1 MSYFTF
7 LGHPMNLRRCLSF
20 LVVCAISM
28 FLAFVPSSF
37 YGINPDTGMPFLTL
51 TQQRVV
57 AIFVFTALMW
67 ILEVIPTWTTSV
79 IAIVSILLTTSNKGL
94 GFLISSQADP
104 MLENPD
110 VLNQLA
116 DKGIKVADAVEK
128 APNVLGLTNYKDIMA
143 SFADPVIMLFLGG
156 FVLAFAA
163 TKVGLDVQLAKVML
177 KPFGNKPK
185 NVLLGVL
192 LVIGTFSMFMSN
204 TATAAM
210 MLTFLTP
217 VLMSLPADGG
227 GRISLALAIPI
238 AANIG
243 GMGTPIGTP
252 PNAIALGELSK
263 NGVDITFVDWMIRMV
278 PLVIVLLLIAWFIL
292 LKKFPFKAKT
302 IELKIEAK
310 PTKTT
315 PFQKYVVWVTFALT
329 IILWVGESIFKV
341 NSNIVAMIPFAVFS
355 GTGIL
360 KSRDL
365 EKINWS
371 VLWMVA
377 GGFALGTALKQTGLA
392 DTLIKAIPFES
403 MDAFVVM
410 ALGGLICYLLSNF
423 ISNSAAANLV
433 VPILAVAA
441 TALLDSDNPEIVSNF
456 QSLGGLPAMLIGIA
470 IAASVA
476 MCLPVSTPPNAL
488 AHSTGMI
495 TTKQM
500 ASMGIILGVIGL
512 VLGYAMLIFV
522 GF

>member
-1 MSYFTF
+1 MSYFSF
-7 LGHPMNLRRCLSF
+7 LGHPMNVKRCLSF
-20 LVVCAISM
+20 LAVCVVTF
-28 FLAFVPSSF
+28 FLALVPTSF
-37 YGINPDTGMPFLTL
+37 FGTDPVTSEPIFTL
-51 TQQRVV
+51 TQQRVI

-79 IAIVSILLTTSNKGL
+79 VAIVSILLTTSNKGL
-94 GFLISSQADP
+94 GFLITK
-104 MLENPD
+104 EN
-110 VLNQLA
+110 VGA
-116 DKGIKVADAVEK
+116 
-128 APNVLGLTNYKDIMA
+128 LTNYKDVMA
-143 SFADPVIMLFLGG
+143 AFADPVIMLFLGG

-163 TKVGLDVQLAKVML
+163 TKVGLDVQLAKLML
-177 KPFGNKPK
+177 KPFGKNPK
-185 NVLLGVL
+185 TVLLGVL
-192 LVIGTFSMFMSN
+192 LVVGVFSMFMSN

-217 VLMSLPADGG
+217 VLATLPKDGG

-252 PNAIALGELSK
+252 PNAIALGALEEA
-263 NGVDITFVDWMIRMV
+263 GYGITFIGWMLRMV
-278 PLVIVLLLIAWFIL
+278 PLVIVLLLIAWVL
-292 LKKFPFKAKT
+292 LMKMYPFKAKS
-302 IELKIEAK
+302 IELKIEAA

-329 IILWVGESIFKV
+329 IILWIGEGLFKV

-355 GTGIL
+355 ATGIL
-360 KSRDL
+360 KARHL
-365 EKINWS
+365 EHINWA

-377 GGFALGTALKQTGLA
+377 GGFALGTALNQTGLA
-392 DTLIKAIPFES
+392 AKLIQIIPFS
-403 MDAFVVM
+403 SWNALVVM
-410 ALGGLICYLLSNF
+410 LVGGLICYFLSNF
-423 ISNSAAANLV
+423 ISNSASANLV
-433 VPILAVAA
+433 VPILIVVGKAMQG
-441 TALLDSDNPEIVSNF
+441 NPTFEN
-456 QSLGGLPAMLIGIA
+456 LGGVPAMIVGIA

-500 ASMGIILGVIGL
+500 TTIGIIMGVIGL
-512 VLGYAMLIFV
+512 TLGYLMLIFI

>member
-1 MSYFTF
+1 MSYFSF

-20 LVVCAISM
+20 LIVCVFTF
-28 FLAFVPSSF
+28 FLALVPTSF
-37 YGINPDTGMPFLTL
+37 YGINPETGLPIFTL
-51 TQQRVV
+51 TQQRVI
-57 AIFVFTALMW
+57 AIFVFTAMMW

-79 IAIVSILLTTSNKGL
+79 VAIVSILLTTSNKGL
-94 GFLISSQADP
+94 GFLIAK
-104 MLENPD
+104 EN
-110 VLNQLA
+110 VGA
-116 DKGIKVADAVEK
+116 
-128 APNVLGLTNYKDIMA
+128 LTNYKDIMA
-143 SFADPVIMLFLGG
+143 AFADPVIMLFLGG

-177 KPFGNKPK
+177 KPFGTNPK
-185 NVLLGVL
+185 TVLLGIL
-192 LVIGTFSMFMSN
+192 LVIGIFSMFMSN

-217 VLMSLPADGG
+217 VLATLPKDGG

-252 PNAIALGELSK
+252 PNAIALGALQEAGY
-263 NGVDITFVDWMIRMV
+263 NITFAGWMLRMV
-278 PLVIVLLLIAWFIL
+278 PYVILMLVIAWVLLMKLY
-292 LKKFPFKAKT
+292 PFKAKS
-302 IELKIEAK
+302 IELKIEGAPVK
-310 PTKTT
+310 VT

-329 IILWVGESIFKV
+329 IILWVGESLFKI

-355 GTGIL
+355 ATGIM
-360 KSRDL
+360 KAKHL
-365 EKINWS
+365 EHINWA

-377 GGFALGTALKQTGLA
+377 GGFALGTALNQTGLA
-392 DTLIKAIPFES
+392 TTLINTIPFAS
-403 MDAFVVM
+403 WNALVVM
-410 ALGGLICYLLSNF
+410 LVGGFICYFLSNF
-423 ISNSAAANLV
+423 ISNSASANLV
-433 VPILAVAA
+433 VPILIVVGKAMAG
-441 TALLDSDNPEIVSNF
+441 NPGFEA
-456 QSLGGLPAMLIGIA
+456 LGGVPAMIIGVA

-500 ASMGIILGVIGL
+500 ATVGVIMGVVGL
-512 VLGYAMLIFV
+512 TLGYLMLIFI

>member
-1 MSYFTF
+1 MSYFHF
-7 LGHPMNLRRCLSF
+7 LGHPMNLKRCLSF
-20 LVVCAISM
+20 LVVCVFTF

-37 YGINPDTGMPFLTL
+37 YGINPETGLPIFTL
-51 TQQRVV
+51 TQQRVI
-57 AIFVFTALMW
+57 AIFVFTAMMW

-79 IAIVSILLTTSNKGL
+79 VAIVSILLTTSNKGL
-94 GFLISSQADP
+94 GFLIAK
-104 MLENPD
+104 EN
-110 VLNQLA
+110 VGA
-116 DKGIKVADAVEK
+116 
-128 APNVLGLTNYKDIMA
+128 LTNYKDIMA
-143 SFADPVIMLFLGG
+143 AFADPVIMLFLGG

-177 KPFGNKPK
+177 KPFGTNPK
-185 NVLLGVL
+185 TVLLGVL
-192 LVIGTFSMFMSN
+192 LVIGIFSMFMSN

-217 VLMSLPADGG
+217 VLATLPKDGG

-252 PNAIALGELSK
+252 PNAIALGALQEAGY
-263 NGVDITFVDWMIRMV
+263 NITFAGWMLRMV
-278 PLVIVLLLIAWFIL
+278 PYVILMLVIAWFL
-292 LKKFPFKAKT
+292 LMKLYPFKAKS
-302 IELKIEAK
+302 IELKIEGQEIK
-310 PTKTT
+310 VT

-329 IILWVGESIFKV
+329 IILWVGESIFKI

-355 GTGIL
+355 ATGIM
-360 KSRDL
+360 KAKHL
-365 EKINWS
+365 EHINWA

-377 GGFALGTALKQTGLA
+377 GGFALGTALNQTGLA
-392 DTLIKAIPFES
+392 STLIKTIPFAS
-403 MDAFVVM
+403 WNALVVM
-410 ALGGLICYLLSNF
+410 LVGGFICYFLSNF
-423 ISNSAAANLV
+423 ISNSASANLV
-433 VPILAVAA
+433 VPILIVVGKAMAG
-441 TALLDSDNPEIVSNF
+441 NPGFEA
-456 QSLGGLPAMLIGIA
+456 LGGVPAMIVGVA

-500 ASMGIILGVIGL
+500 ATVGIIMGAVGL
-512 VLGYAMLIFV
+512 TLGYLMLIFI

>member
-7 LGHPMNLRRCLSF
+7 LGHPMNVRRCLSF
-20 LVVCAISM
+20 LVVCVISL
-28 FLAFVPSSF
+28 FLAFVPTSF
-37 YGINPDTGMPFLTL
+37 FGVNEQGELLFTL
-51 TQQRVV
+51 TQQRVI
-57 AIFVFTALMW
+57 AIFAFTALMW

-79 IAIVSILLTTSNKGL
+79 VAIVSILLTTSNKGL
-94 GFLISSQADP
+94 GFLMDK
-104 MLENPD
+104 EN
-110 VLNQLA
+110 V
-116 DKGIKVADAVEK
+116 GS
-128 APNVLGLTNYKDIMA
+128 LTNYKDIMA
-143 SFADPVIMLFLGG
+143 AFADPVIMLFLGG

-163 TKVGLDVQLAKVML
+163 TKVGLDVQPARVML
-177 KPFGNKPK
+177 KPFGKNPK
-185 NVLLGVL
+185 TVLLGVL
-192 LVIGTFSMFMSN
+192 LVIGIFSMFMSN

-217 VLMSLPADGG
+217 VLLTLPADGG

-252 PNAIALGELSK
+252 PNAIALGALQEAGY
-263 NGVDITFVDWMIRMV
+263 NITFVGWMIRMV
-278 PLVIVLLLIAWFIL
+278 PFVLILLLIAWFL
-292 LKKFPFKAKT
+292 LTKMFPFKAKT
-302 IELKIEAK
+302 IELNIEAK

-329 IILWVGESIFKV
+329 IILWIGESLFKV

-355 GTGIL
+355 ATGIL

-365 EKINWS
+365 EHINWA

-377 GGFALGTALKQTGLA
+377 GGFALGTALNQTGLA
-392 DTLIKAIPFES
+392 STLIANIPFS
-403 MDAFVVM
+403 NWSALIVM
-410 ALGGLICYLLSNF
+410 LIGGLICYILSNF

-433 VPILAVAA
+433 VPILVVVG
-441 TALLDSDNPEIVSNF
+441 TAMQGNPSF
-456 QSLGGLPAMLIGIA
+456 DALGGLPAMIIGIA

-500 ASMGIILGVIGL
+500 ATMGIILGVIGL
-512 VLGYAMLIFV
+512 GLGYAMLIFV